1 MTTTKTIVVV
11 PDIQAPKHDKAALAA
26 VVKFIGDVQ
35 PDEVIQ
41 IGDALDFE
49 GPARWTKDTREEYAF
64 DVEQEAEDFRREFI
78 EPVRAVYDGKFG
90 MIEGNHD
97 LRPRAY
103 LEKYAPALQSKSR
116 HYHFD
121 VLCDF
126 ASWNVDLLPAFHEF
140 HPGHVATHGH
150 LGRIGLRPVAGMT
163 ALGAAMRW
171 GKSVIMGHTHR
182 MAAIPY
188 TTGVGE
194 AKTIWGVE
202 VGNLMDPNQA
212 DYLKGTPGNWQRGFA
227 VIHCAKSGAIQ
238 PECIY
243 FRPDNSFDYQGQ
255 SWCPPG
261 TPVRD
266 ANGRFKK
273 RGQ

>member
-1 MTTTKTIVVV
+1 LTKTIVVV
-11 PDIQAPKHDKAALAA
+11 PDIQYPKHDRAALAA
-26 VVKFIGDVQ
+26 VVQFIADTQ
-35 PDEVIQ
+35 PDEVVQ

-64 DVEQEAEDFRREFI
+64 DVEAESEGLRDDFI
-78 EPVRAVYDGKFG
+78 KPVRAAYSGPFG

-116 HYHFD
+116 HFHFD

-126 ASWNVDLLPAFHEF
+126 AAWDVELLPPFYEF
-140 HPGHVATHGH
+140 WRGHVATHGH
-150 LGRIGLRPVAGMT
+150 LGRIGLRHDAGMT
-163 ALGAAMRW
+163 ALGAAKRW

-182 MAAIPY
+182 MAAIPF

-194 AKTIWGVE
+194 EKTIWGVE
-202 VGNLMDPNQA
+202 AGNLMDPAQA
-212 DYLKGTPGNWQRGFA
+212 GYLKGTPGNWQRGFV

-255 SWCPPG
+255 CWTPPG
-261 TPVRD
+261 APARD
-266 ANGRFKK
+266 ANGRFTKK
-273 RGQ
+273 GA